1 MNVPK
6 RYRSRVVV
14 KEAIKWTGDNFDAVA
29 KFMRPEAVATDA
41 LLASRL
47 HIMTL
52 EGPMAGS
59 RGDYLIKGLKGEF
72 YFCKP
77 DVFEAS
83 YEEEV

>member
-14 KEAIKWTGDNFDAVA
+14 KEAIRWTGDNLEAIRA
-29 KFMRPEAVATDA
+29 FMSPVEPVLDQ

-77 DVFEAS
+77 DIFEAS